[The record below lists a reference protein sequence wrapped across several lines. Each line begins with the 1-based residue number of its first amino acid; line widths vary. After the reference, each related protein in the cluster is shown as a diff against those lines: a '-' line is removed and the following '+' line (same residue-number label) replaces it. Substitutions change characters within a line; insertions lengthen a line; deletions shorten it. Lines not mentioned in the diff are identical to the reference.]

1 MSEPIISPWIIY
13 LIDVAHAVESLA
25 MAGATAAGVACV
37 VLLFGVTFDS
47 DDEFGALGRKY
58 VKRVAAALA
67 ACLLVLLLAPSRAA
81 LVGMVVAN
89 EVTYERV
96 EGAGELAGKA
106 REAVRH
112 DVLEIIEAVREA
124 DDE

>member
-25 MAGATAAGVACV
+25 MAGATLSGITLVVCLLGVILDDYNEWGAA
-37 VLLFGVTFDS
+37 S
-47 DDEFGALGRKY
+47 KRY
-58 VKRVAAALA
+58 IKRVAAALA
-67 ACLLVLLLAPSRAA
+67 VCLLVLLLAPSRAA

-112 DVLEIIEAVREA
+112 DVLEIIEAVKEA